1 MFKKLSTSLVLA
13 ASVVAVQ
20 LPMISD
26 ATAAT
31 AAEIAEK
38 KKKRPTNLVGPNI
51 GKKIQKAF
59 ELYSADD
66 LDGSIAILKE
76 IKAKKAYDV
85 AYVNRFLG
93 MMYASKGDHEKQSID
108 YLSKAAEPDVLN
120 WADQAQT
127 LKTVAD
133 LNMSIQN
140 YKEAISYYYAW
151 MEFSGEEDADVWTKV
166 ANAQY
171 SLKQLDKVIMPADK
185 AIALYGDKHNQ
196 NPYVLKVTS
205 YYERKM
211 YPEAIDVLE
220 TVIQIFPENKQWWT
234 QLGMFYL
241 LVEDYPKAL
250 YTLDLAY
257 KKGYLEK
264 EAQIKT
270 LANLFQ
276 SNGVPFKAAKLLE
289 KHMNSGLVTRDDK
302 NLIAL
307 ANAYHAAQDIAD
319 AAKIYGQVAKMTNDA
334 KHYRKQGMLL
344 KQDEQFKTAIVA
356 LKKALDL
363 GVKDV
368 GRVQMSIAESHFYL
382 EDYANAYK
390 AIKLAMKDPKTR
402 KSAKSWEGFIKD
414 TATRKGAE
422 I

>member
-13 ASVVAVQ
+13 ASVVAIQ

-31 AAEIAEK
+31 AAEVAEQ

-66 LDGSIAILKE
+66 IDGSIAILNE
-76 IKAKKAYDV
+76 ISAKKPYDV

-93 MMYASKGDHEKQSID
+93 MMYASKGDHEKESID
-108 YLSKAAEPDVLN
+108 YLKKAAEPDVLN

-127 LKTVAD
+127 LKTIGD
-133 LNMSIQN
+133 LQMSIQD
-140 YKEAISYYYAW
+140 YKGAISHYYAW
-151 MEFSGEEDADVWTKV
+151 MEFTAEEDADVWTKI
-166 ANAQY
+166 ANAHY

-185 AIALYGDKHNQ
+185 AIAAYGDKHNQ

-205 YYERKM
+205 FYERKM
-211 YPEAIDVLE
+211 YPEAVDVLE

-241 LVEDYPKAL
+241 LVEDYAKAL

-257 KKGYLEK
+257 KKGFLEK

-276 SNGVPFKAAKLLE
+276 SNGVPYKAAKLLE

-307 ANAYHAAQDIAD
+307 ANAYHAAQDIDD
-319 AAKIYGQVAKMTNDA
+319 AAKIYK
-334 KHYRKQGMLL
+334 
-344 KQDEQFKTAIVA
+344 
-356 LKKALDL
+356 
-363 GVKDV
+363 
-368 GRVQMSIAESHFYL
+368 
-382 EDYANAYK
+382 
-390 AIKLAMKDPKTR
+390 
-402 KSAKSWEGFIKD
+402 
-414 TATRKGAE
+414 
-422 I
+422 

>member
-1 MFKKLSTSLVLA
+1 MLKKLSTSLIIALA
-13 ASVVAVQ
+13 VTAVQ
-20 LPMISD
+20 LPMVSE
-26 ATAAT
+26 ASAAS
-31 AAEIAEK
+31 AAEIAERK
-38 KKKRPTNLVGPNI
+38 KNRPTNLVGPNI
-51 GKKIQKAF
+51 GKKIAKAF

-66 LDGSIAILKE
+66 IDGSIVILNE
-76 IKAKKAYDV
+76 IKAKKSYDI

-93 MMYASKGDHEKQSID
+93 MMYASKGDHEKKSLE
-108 YLSKAAEPDVLN
+108 YLKKAAELDVLN

-133 LNMSIQN
+133 LEMSIRE
-140 YKEAISYYYAW
+140 YKDAISHYYAW
-151 MEFSGEEDADVWTKV
+151 MEFTGEEDPNVWTKI
-166 ANAQY
+166 ANAHY

-185 AIALYGDKHNQ
+185 AIAGYGDKHNQ
-196 NPYVLKVTS
+196 NPFVLKVTS

-211 YPEAIDVLE
+211 YPEAVDVLE

-241 LVEDYPKAL
+241 LVEDYSKAL

-276 SNGVPFKAAKLLE
+276 SNGVPHRAAKLLE

-307 ANAYHAAQDIAD
+307 ANAFHAAQEIDD
-319 AAKIYGQVAKMTNDA
+319 AAKVYGEVAKMTNDA

-356 LKKALDL
+356 LNKALDL
-363 GVKDV
+363 GVKDT

-382 EDYANAYK
+382 GQYKSAYK
-390 AIKLAMKDPKTR
+390 AIKLAMKDPKAR

-414 TATRKGAE
+414 TANRKGVA